1 MLFAD
6 DATFEAHYE
15 DLLQSLK
22 ITFSKACEDQL
33 NNRLLED
40 IMRISTE
47 NPLNNAINDNKREI
61 VNKFTYLRSAVTGD
75 IT

>member
-22 ITFSKACEDQL
+22 ITFSKACEAQL

-40 IMRISTE
+40 IMRISSET
-47 NPLNNAINDNKREI
+47 PLNNAIKDNKREI
-61 VNKFTYLRSAVTGD
+61 VNKFTNLGSVVTGD
-75 IT
+75 L

>member
-6 DATFEAHYE
+6 DATLEAHYE

-22 ITFSKACEDQL
+22 IIFSKACEAQL

-40 IMRISTE
+40 IMRISSET
-47 NPLNNAINDNKREI
+47 PLNNAIKDNKREI
-61 VNKFTYLRSAVTGD
+61 VNTFTYLGSIVTGD
-75 IT
+75 L